1 MDSLVSRRQPL
12 EWWRTLSQEIKT
24 LRTIQMKDG
33 STERIRQ
40 GNLRRKKMHRLFPT
54 TLLPPPPPVTPD
66 VSVSRIRGL
75 YWWDS
80 VTS

>member
-40 GNLRRKKMHRLFPT
+40 GNLRRKNAPVVSHDLA
-54 TLLPPPPPVTPD
+54 PPPPPSYPRCLRKSYQGPVL
-66 VSVSRIRGL
+66 VG
-75 YWWDS
+75 
-80 VTS
+80 

>member
-40 GNLRRKKMHRLFPT
+40 GNLRRKNAPVVSPALA
-54 TLLPPPPPVTPD
+54 PPPPPVTPD
-66 VSVSRIRGL
+66 VSVSRIRSL